1 MFTPAGFLDQWGYF
15 AVVTTVTLGN
25 LGVPVPEKSLLV
37 LAGYLAAAG
46 YLHPLGVASVGV
58 LSAVAAAGITY
69 YAARRWGRRRLE
81 GCLPPAL
88 LAAPRFQRAS
98 GLVHRY
104 GALGVIAARFVPGMR
119 VLSGPAAVLFGI
131 RPAAFLLAILCSAA
145 YIPLLVGLGYL
156 VGR

>member
-1 MFTPAGFLDQWGYF
+1 MFTPAGFLDQWGYL

-25 LGVPVPEKSLLV
+25 LGLPVPEKSLLV

-46 YLHPLGVASVGV
+46 YLHPLGVASLGV
-58 LSAVAAAGITY
+58 LSAVAAAGLTY
-69 YAARRWGRRRLE
+69 CAARCCGRGRLE
-81 GCLPPAL
+81 RCLPSTLVAG
-88 LAAPRFQRAS
+88 PRFQRAA

-104 GALGVIAARFVPGMR
+104 GALGVVAARFVPGMR
-119 VLSGPAAVLFGI
+119 VLTGPAAVFFGI
-131 RPAAFLLAILCSAA
+131 GPAAFLLAILCSAV